1 MTDRSDLVAAIH
13 AAKDGRS
20 LSQAVAALDAHDRTA
35 AQRAAADRELDL
47 GAHVAA
53 RRLEPVP
60 AHELHTAATDWLADF
75 EVPEQGD
82 FRTAMIAEA
91 STWYSRLDPA
101 VREDGQE
108 LGEQARGRARTL
120 ASAYGQ
126 HRRQAE
132 QQFLQMVGYLHQG
145 ASGLPQIDQ
154 TIDPNNA
161 PAPTPYPTEVF
172 PTFGEEQDPFNG
184 VETNNHQSGASSEG
198 APMLQQ
204 LNQQQSSGS
213 GFGSGPE
220 KPDEHDTSFDTSNSY
235 AEVPLGAPGTLPTQP
250 AATDSM
256 GSSHPNPVAGTQQD
270 AGADRRQVAAVQGYS
285 MPDAFGY
292 RWVTTAEVHHPYH
305 TACSGAHWPDE
316 PCGGS
321 REHTASVAVGY
332 SMDLHKAARLDAA
345 ERLGAQEGLHAY
357 HASQT
362 VADLVAAHNRFAAA
376 WGDSDRTD
384 EDSAVLHGYMAV
396 VRPVMAD
403 LLHEARDFSEA
414 EREKDAKSG
423 DALPDGKL
431 PIEDEHDLENAER
444 LKGKVKGVPKSEVN
458 SYMREKEKEFGHKES
473 SRSRLDFPRAAEA
486 AFAKGAP
493 FAGYK
498 DFAACVAAN
507 QDKGDPEAYCG
518 KIKHRV
524 EGASSLTQVQQIV
537 DPNNTPTPGDDD
549 LPDGVAFPLNPDWEA
564 QWQTGPQGA
573 APKGATPSAEAA
585 GMGGM
590 TERAAG
596 MFGRMDALEGK
607 NPHHKDNYPFSPRI
621 HGAYL
626 RGWNTIHGASAGL
639 GITDPINREAYSG
652 LTGRPDLHAHWR
664 DAFDTAR
671 RYYSTNQGSR
681 DTTVRGGD
689 GSEQIEQMASRK
701 QADAWSQP
709 RQSTDDLRPPY
720 SAPETNVP
728 MVQPAGDYEAGAAAG
743 KADRAAGERP
753 AFADNSSG
761 VSQYVKGYAEAYSAA
776 PQPQGAQDVPYSMGG
791 DSGQAMNAQD
801 AERAYRADPLSGVSA
816 GTGPVSAAFAPREL
830 MQRPEF
836 RKGYLFARQWLPGDR
851 LVSTGSAE
859 FEAGLYAGI
868 TDRPADQA
876 AWAAAHGDLA
886 RKGHPELAE
895 RIAKHASFT
904 AKTAGK
910 HGLQSTGFYLVRK
923 AGTTTD
929 LITDGP
935 GTSPDPMGA
944 TPLTGPGTPPP
955 MAGRDEAAAP
965 GGAPP
970 YQGAPP
976 LPGGPVVPDDVMGD
990 PQQAPQPSG
999 PFTNTFSGD
1008 HPENASLA
1016 PVAPN
1021 SADQPGYTNKDAY
1034 QGDPHGGDK
1043 LAAFRARVQAGLQRM
1058 GAPIHD
1064 EVEHHLRNGLAEF
1077 HARKRAHPHM
1087 DLQEISARTHGK
1099 VGPRELESVLAD
1111 LVNAGRAHNGPAYG
1125 EWEATE

>member
-13 AAKDGRS
+13 AATDGRS
-20 LSQAVAALDAHDRTA
+20 LSQAVAALDHFDKTA
-35 AQRAAADRELDL
+35 ALRAGADRELDL
-47 GAHVAA
+47 GARIASQ
-53 RRLEPVP
+53 RLEPVP
-60 AHELHTAATDWLADF
+60 VHELHTAATDWLADF
-75 EVPEQGD
+75 EVPEQGG

-91 STWYSRLDPA
+91 STWYGRLDPA

-108 LGEQARGRARTL
+108 LAEQARGRAQTL

-126 HRRQAE
+126 HARQAARE
-132 QQFLQMVGYLHQG
+132 FLQMVGYLARHEG

-161 PAPTPYPTEVF
+161 PAPTPYPTDVF
-172 PTFGEEQDPFNG
+172 PTFGDEQDEFNG
-184 VETNNHQSGASSEG
+184 VETDNHQSGASSEG

-204 LNQQQSSGS
+204 LQQQQGGGS

-220 KPDEHDTSFDTSNSY
+220 RPDQHSTSFDTADSY
-235 AEVPLGAPGTLPTQP
+235 AEVPLGPPGTISTAP

-256 GSSHPNPVAGTQQD
+256 GSSHPNPVAGTNQD

-292 RWVTTAEVHHPYH
+292 RWVTTPEVLHPFH
-305 TACSGAHWPDE
+305 EKCASAHWPTE
-316 PCGGS
+316 ACHSGQ
-321 REHTASVAVGY
+321 EHTASVAVGY
-332 SMDLHKAARLDAA
+332 QMDLHKAARLDAA
-345 ERLGAQEGLHAY
+345 ERLGAEEGLRAY
-357 HASQT
+357 HASHT
-362 VADLVAAHNRFAAA
+362 LAELVTAHNRFTTA
-376 WGDSDRTD
+376 WGASDRTD
-384 EDSAVLHGYMAV
+384 EDSAVLHGFMAV

-403 LLHEARDFSEA
+403 LLPVTARDFSRA
-414 EREKDAKSG
+414 ERNADAKKG
-423 DALPDGKL
+423 DALPGGKL
-431 PIEDEHDLENAER
+431 PIENKSDLKNAER
-444 LKGKVKGVPKSEVN
+444 LQGKVKGVPESEVH
-458 SYMREKEKEFGHKES
+458 SYMREKEREFGGKS
-473 SRSRLDFPRAAEA
+473 ASRSRLDFKEGAAGPR
-486 AFAKGAP
+486 
-493 FAGYK
+493 
-498 DFAACVAAN
+498 
-507 QDKGDPEAYCG
+507 Q
-518 KIKHRV
+518 
-524 EGASSLTQVQQIV
+524 GASSLTQVQQIV
-537 DPNNTPTPGDDD
+537 DPNNNPTPQDDD
-549 LPDGVAFPLNPDWEA
+549 LPDGVAFPLNPDWQQ
-564 QWQTGPQGA
+564 QWETGPQGA

-596 MFGRMDALEGK
+596 LFGRMDALEGK
-607 NPHHKDNYPFSPRI
+607 DPHHKDNYPFSPRI

-671 RYYSTNQGSR
+671 RYYSTNQGSSE
-681 DTTVRGGD
+681 TPGEVRQG
-689 GSEQIEQMASRK
+689 SRK

-720 SAPETNVP
+720 STPETNVP
-728 MVQPAGDYEAGAAAG
+728 MSQGGGDYEAGAAAG

-753 AFADNSSG
+753 AFADNSSM
-761 VSQYVKGYAEAYSAA
+761 VSPYVKGYAEAYGAA

-791 DSGQAMNAQD
+791 DSGQAMNAQE
-801 AERAYRADPLSGVSA
+801 AERAYRADPVSEISA
-816 GTGPVSAAFAPREL
+816 GTGPVSAAFVPPALREDPDFAKAYKFASVWAPG
-830 MQRPEF
+830 MP
-836 RKGYLFARQWLPGDR
+836 
-851 LVSTGSAE
+851 LVKRGPAA

-868 TDRPADQA
+868 TDRPEMQQA
-876 AWAAAHGDLA
+876 FLA
-886 RKGHPELAE
+886 EHAMHASRLPELAQ
-895 RIAKHASFT
+895 RIALHRSFSV
-904 AKTAGK
+904 KTEGK
-910 HGLQSTGFYLVRK
+910 ARGLRAQGVYLHK

-944 TPLTGPGTPPP
+944 TPLNGPGTPPP
-955 MAGRDEAAAP
+955 MGGLDQANLP

-976 LPGGPVVPDDVMGD
+976 LPGGPVVPDDVMGK
-990 PQQAPQPSG
+990 PQQQPQPSG

-1008 HPENASLA
+1008 HPGNATLA

-1021 SADQPGYTNKDAY
+1021 SADEPGYTNKDAY
-1034 QGDPHGGDK
+1034 RGDPHGGDK
-1043 LAAFRARVQAGLQRM
+1043 LAAFRARVQAGLKKM

-1064 EVEHHLRNGLAEF
+1064 EVSHHLRNALAAF
-1077 HARKRAHPHM
+1077 HHGQREYPHM
-1087 DLQEISARTHGK
+1087 DLKELSMLTHGALPPRQLEGVLSDLVASGRARTG
-1099 VGPRELESVLAD
+1099 
-1111 LVNAGRAHNGPAYG
+1111 AGAG